1 MENQEKSTNQKA
13 SRNNYRKANRWL
25 VVGVMSLIMIF
36 LAYYLVMN
44 IMATK
49 SWISEFDMKYE
60 TQATDLKPAD
70 SSLFKDSAFISL
82 QREISFIK
90 ARTALT
96 SAEPIGLIVNVTDS
110 TAKLVIKGV
119 TVHST
124 VIKEIDICQALFAVE
139 PYHLATELSNPLQI
153 KHSRATIEKEP
164 IILKNA
170 PTDTTEVA
178 NTVNEQD
185 TSIVV
190 PVFFELTFNNGFRLI
205 VVQED
210 AGEENYKSVYRS
222 FFYEPALLSVRQNL
236 ISILNFK
243 VPEYSPEIRIV
254 VPGDEARAI
263 YRAIPE
269 EGYVALRL
277 N

>member
-1 MENQEKSTNQKA
+1 MENQEKSTNRKA

-36 LAYYLVMN
+36 LPYYLVMN
-44 IMATK
+44 IIATK
-49 SWISEFDMKYE
+49 HWIREFNMKYE
-60 TQATDLKPAD
+60 KETADKKPTDT
-70 SSLFKDSAFISL
+70 SLNKDSAFISL

-96 SAEPIGLIVNVTDS
+96 SAEPIGLIVNVIDS

-124 VIKEIDICQALFAVE
+124 LIKEIDICQALFAIE
-139 PYHLATELSNPLQI
+139 PYHLTAELSNPLQI

-164 IILKNA
+164 IIVKNA
-170 PTDTTEVA
+170 PS
-178 NTVNEQD
+178 D
-185 TSIVV
+185 TSEVENTGNLPDTSNTT
-190 PVFFELTFNNGFRLI
+190 PVFFELTFHNGFRLI
-205 VVQED
+205 VLEED
-210 AGEENYKSVYRS
+210 SGETIYKRAYRR
-222 FFYEPALLSVRQNL
+222 FFYIPALAAVRRNVV
-236 ISILNFK
+236 SIMKFK
-243 VPEYSPEIRIV
+243 IPEYTPEIRISM
-254 VPGDEARAI
+254 PGDEARAI

-269 EGYVALRL
+269 EGFVALRL